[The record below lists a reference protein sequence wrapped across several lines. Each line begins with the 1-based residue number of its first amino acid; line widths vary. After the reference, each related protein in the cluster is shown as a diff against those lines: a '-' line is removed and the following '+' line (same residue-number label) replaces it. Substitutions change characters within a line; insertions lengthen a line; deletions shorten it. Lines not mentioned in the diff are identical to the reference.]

1 MYKENKIVA
10 LVVFVFFAAAC
21 AAAVT
26 TVAGDAKL
34 FPVIACIL
42 GMIFSA
48 ALFIHTCLNEKAG
61 VPIAQS
67 KKTTRPE
74 SVKIFVAFVMMLA
87 YTILISVIGW
97 AVASTLFMV
106 AFCIYFGSKDQNKIK
121 TVAIC
126 LVTVVVLYVLFV
138 VAMSTVLPRGL
149 LI

>member
-1 MYKENKIVA
+1 MYKETKIVA
-10 LVVFVFFAAAC
+10 MVVFSFFAAAC
-21 AAAVT
+21 AAAVA

-61 VPIAQS
+61 VPIAQA
-67 KKTTRPE
+67 KKATRPE
-74 SVKIFVAFVMMLA
+74 SVKIFVAFVMMLI
-87 YTILISVIGW
+87 YTIMISVIGW
-97 AVASTLFMV
+97 VVASILFMV
-106 AFCIYFGSKDQNKIK
+106 AFCIYFGNKGQNKVKIA
-121 TVAIC
+121 AIC

-138 VAMSTVLPRGL
+138 VAMNTVLPRGL